1 MILQLDAFDYTTAS
15 AARLVGT
22 VGLWEALPRITRGL
36 PTARLLMVADTLHR
50 EDIMAGFHQVA
61 TAEKRLPHGVL
72 AYRMAYEDFLNNTV
86 QEVRYI
92 RTYLALDPLLDEN
105 GTIGLL
111 GAYGIQATALDHE
124 LPRPFSKATI
134 EWNRVKTDSGSVAA
148 LLRSKAIQ
156 TGGVLHPQVLHN
168 LLGQEF
174 PVWAAL
180 HIYTYPNRET
190 LDLLRQKAA
199 VAQYNPGKT
208 EESMHEAGVAAQG
221 ISVLRDAIGRGEAL
235 HTFQLYVYTDAPDNG
250 KLRSRVETVR
260 GALPLEMEQV
270 YAPGA
275 LASQLF
281 SGEQLKQKDGTPL
294 TTTGVALLAGSAL
307 SYRRRTQT
315 DGIMLGI
322 DRNQAPVILDIFDD
336 RNASYNTV
344 VLGQTGAGKTFGL
357 LLLMMRHLL
366 MGTRLIIIDPQGNV
380 DLEFLGEDVYQR
392 SILGTEQTSINVL
405 DVIHNEVGMQIE
417 MAVSML
423 RMLEIHQ
430 DEPLARAL
438 LDEALMELYKPV
450 FGEGAEAPTL
460 IELKKWLIRRAGQ
473 EGINLEIQAMA
484 ERLNLALQVYV
495 TGSRAALFGKQ
506 TTVNFALDKAVNV
519 FDVSKL
525 PQQGMGGNLRSAL
538 LSVLVANINQ
548 GIRSRRAAGDRAPIL
563 FFVDEIGVLMRD
575 PVIAEYISSEYKTSR
590 ARLVGM
596 IVADQDLHSLLGPK
610 DEKGLHHGIPILANA
625 ANTLI
630 FNQKDGERERV
641 REHFPS
647 LPDSLI
653 GALSVL
659 PRGACIASFPDD
671 LLVVNILP
679 SQFELIVFSS
689 RLQDKQR
696 AKEIIK
702 QLQKEISGELNNE

>member
-1 MILQLDAFDYTTAS
+1 MILQLHAFDYTTAS

-22 VGLWEALPRITRGL
+22 VGFWEALPRITRGL

-50 EDIMAGFHQVA
+50 DEILAGFHRVA
-61 TAEKRLPHGVL
+61 SAEDRLPHGVL
-72 AYRMAYEDFLNNTV
+72 AYRLAYEDFLTQTV

-92 RTYLALDPLLDEN
+92 RTYLSIDPVLDES

-111 GAYGIQATALDHE
+111 GAYGIQASPLDHE
-124 LPRPFSKATI
+124 LPRPFSHASV
-134 EWNRVKTDSGSVAA
+134 EWNRVKTDTGNFAA
-148 LLRSKAIQ
+148 LLRTRVNQS
-156 TGGVLHPQVLHN
+156 GGVLHPRILHT
-168 LLGQEF
+168 LLAQEF

-180 HIYTYPNRET
+180 HVYTYPNRET

-208 EESMHEAGVAAQG
+208 EESMHEANVAAQG
-221 ISVLRDAIGRGEAL
+221 ITALRDAIGRGEAL
-235 HTFQLYVYTDAPDNG
+235 HTFQLYVYTDAPEMG
-250 KLRSRVETVR
+250 SLRSRVETIR
-260 GALPLEMEQV
+260 GALQLEMEQV
-270 YAPGA
+270 YAPSAESG
-275 LASQLF
+275 LIF
-281 SGEQLKQKDGTPL
+281 SGEQLKQKDGTPV
-294 TTTGVALLAGSAL
+294 TTTGVALMAGSAL

-315 DGIMLGI
+315 KGVMLGI

-336 RNASYNTV
+336 SNASYNTV

-366 MGTRLIIIDPQGNV
+366 MGTRLIIIDPQGNI
-380 DLEFLGEDVYQR
+380 DLAFLGEDVYQR

-405 DVIHNEVGMQIE
+405 DVIHDEIGMQIE

-423 RMLEIHQ
+423 RMLEVHQ

-438 LDEALMELYKPV
+438 LDEALMALYRPV
-450 FGEGAEAPTL
+450 WDAGKKAPTL
-460 IELKKWLIRRAGQ
+460 IDLKGWLDARAQ
-473 EGINLEIQAMA
+473 KEDTQKVQTEIQK
-484 ERLNLALQVYV
+484 LSLSLQVYV
-495 TGSRAALFGKQ
+495 NGSRAALFGKE
-506 TTVNFALDKAVNV
+506 TTVDFALDKAVNV

-525 PQQGMGGNLRSAL
+525 PQQGMGGNLRGAL

-548 GIRSRRAAGDRAPIL
+548 GIRRRRTAGDRAPIL

-630 FNQKDGERERV
+630 FNQKDSEQERI

-653 GALSVL
+653 SALSVL
-659 PRGACIASFPDD
+659 PRGACIVSLPGD

-679 SQFELIVFSS
+679 SQFERIVFSS
-689 RLQDKQR
+689 RLQDRQR
-696 AKEIIK
+696 AKEIIEQLKREIQGEK
-702 QLQKEISGELNNE
+702 Q

>member
-1 MILQLDAFDYTTAS
+1 MILQLAAFDYTTAS
-15 AARLVGT
+15 ATRLVGT

-36 PTARLLMVADTLHR
+36 PTARLLMVADTLRR
-50 EDIMAGFHQVA
+50 EDILKGFHEVA
-61 TAEKRLPHGVL
+61 TTEAHLPHGVM
-72 AYRMAYEDFLNNTV
+72 AYQMAYEDFLNQTV

-92 RTYLALDPLLDEN
+92 RTYLALDPVLDEN

-111 GAYGIQATALDHE
+111 GAYGIQASALDHE
-124 LPRPFSKATI
+124 LPRPFGRASI
-134 EWNRVKTDSGSVAA
+134 EWNRVKTDAGNVAA
-148 LLRSKAIQ
+148 LLRSKVTQ
-156 TGGVLHPQVLHN
+156 SGGVLHPRILHN

-180 HIYTYPNRET
+180 HVYTYPNRET

-199 VAQYNPGKT
+199 VAQYNPGKN
-208 EESMHEAGVAAQG
+208 EESMHEASVAVQG
-221 ISVLRDAIGRGEAL
+221 ITALRDAIGRGEAL
-235 HTFQLYVYTDAPDNG
+235 HTFQLYVYTDAADMG

-275 LASQLF
+275 LVTQLF

-315 DGIMLGI
+315 RGVMLGI

-366 MGTRLIIIDPQGNV
+366 MGVRLIVIDPQGNI
-380 DLEFLGEDVYQR
+380 DLAFLGEQVYQR

-405 DVIHNEVGMQIE
+405 DVIHDEIGMQIE

-423 RMLEIHQ
+423 RMLEVHQ
-430 DEPLARAL
+430 DEALERAL
-438 LDEALMELYKPV
+438 LDEALMALYKPV
-450 FGEGAEAPTL
+450 WESGAVVPTL
-460 IELKKWLIRRAGQ
+460 IDLKHWLDQRAQTQASQ
-473 EGINLEIQAMA
+473 EVQAEI
-484 ERLNLALQVYV
+484 EKLSLALQVYV

-506 TTVNFALDKAVNV
+506 TTVDFALDKAVNV
-519 FDVSKL
+519 FDVSHL

-548 GIRSRRAAGDRAPIL
+548 GIRRRRSAGDRAPML

-575 PVIAEYISSEYKTSR
+575 AVIAEYISSEYKTSR

-610 DEKGLHHGIPILANA
+610 DEKGLHHGIPIVANA

-630 FNQKDGERERV
+630 FNQKDSERERI
-641 REHFPS
+641 REFFPS
-647 LPDSLI
+647 LPDTLV

-679 SQFELIVFSS
+679 SQFERIVFSS
-689 RLQDKQR
+689 RLQDRQR
-696 AKEIIK
+696 AEEIIE
-702 QLQKEISGELNNE
+702 QLKREISGENE

>member
-1 MILQLDAFDYTTAS
+1 MILQLAAFDYTTAS
-15 AARLVGT
+15 ATRLVGT

-36 PTARLLMVADTLHR
+36 PTARLLMVADTLRR
-50 EDIMAGFHQVA
+50 EDILAGFRQVA
-61 TAEKRLPHGVL
+61 TTEAHLPHGVM
-72 AYRMAYEDFLNNTV
+72 AYQMAYEDFLNQTV

-92 RTYLALDPLLDEN
+92 RTYLALDPVLDEN

-111 GAYGIQATALDHE
+111 GAYGIQASALDHE
-124 LPRPFSKATI
+124 LPRPFGRASI
-134 EWNRVKTDSGSVAA
+134 EWNRVKTDAGNVAA
-148 LLRSKAIQ
+148 LLRSKVTQ
-156 TGGVLHPQVLHN
+156 SGGVLHPRILHN

-180 HIYTYPNRET
+180 HVYTYPNRET

-199 VAQYNPGKT
+199 VAQYNPGKN
-208 EESMHEAGVAAQG
+208 EESMHEASVAVQG
-221 ISVLRDAIGRGEAL
+221 ITALRDAIGRGEAL
-235 HTFQLYVYTDAPDNG
+235 HTFQLYVYTDAADMG

-275 LASQLF
+275 LVTQLF

-315 DGIMLGI
+315 RGVMLGI

-366 MGTRLIIIDPQGNV
+366 MGVRLIVIDPQGNI
-380 DLEFLGEDVYQR
+380 DLAFLGEQVYQR

-405 DVIHNEVGMQIE
+405 DVIHDEIGMQIE

-423 RMLEIHQ
+423 RMLEVHQ
-430 DEPLARAL
+430 DEALERAL
-438 LDEALMELYKPV
+438 LDEALMALYKPV
-450 FGEGAEAPTL
+450 WESGAVVPTL
-460 IELKKWLIRRAGQ
+460 IDLKHWLDQRAQTQASQ
-473 EGINLEIQAMA
+473 EVQAEI
-484 ERLNLALQVYV
+484 EKLSLALQVYV

-506 TTVNFALDKAVNV
+506 TTVDFALDKAVNV
-519 FDVSKL
+519 FDVSHL

-548 GIRSRRAAGDRAPIL
+548 GIRRRRSAGDRAPML

-575 PVIAEYISSEYKTSR
+575 AVIAEYISSEYKTSR

-610 DEKGLHHGIPILANA
+610 DEKGLHHGIPIVANA

-630 FNQKDGERERV
+630 FNQKDSERERI
-641 REHFPS
+641 REFFPS
-647 LPDSLI
+647 LPDTLV

-679 SQFELIVFSS
+679 SQFERIVFSS
-689 RLQDKQR
+689 RLQDRQR
-696 AKEIIK
+696 AEEIIE
-702 QLQKEISGELNNE
+702 QLKREISGENE

>member
-1 MILQLDAFDYTTAS
+1 MILQLDAFDYTTAT
-15 AARLVGT
+15 ATRLVST
-22 VGLWEALPRITRGL
+22 VGFWEALPRITRGL

-50 EDIMAGFHQVA
+50 EDILAGFHEVA
-61 TAEKRLPHGVL
+61 TKEKYLPHGAL
-72 AYRMAYEDFLNNTV
+72 AYRMAYEDFLNQTV

-92 RTYLALDPLLDEN
+92 RTYLAIDPVLDES
-105 GTIGLL
+105 GTISLL
-111 GAYGIQATALDHE
+111 GAYGIQAHPLDHE
-124 LPRPFSKATI
+124 LPRPFGKATI
-134 EWNRVKTDSGSVAA
+134 EWNRMLTDQGDVAA
-148 LLRSKAIQ
+148 LLRSKPIQ
-156 TGGVLHPQVLHN
+156 SGGVLHPRVLHN

-180 HIYTYPNRET
+180 HVYTYPNRET

-199 VAQYNPGKT
+199 MAQYNPGKT
-208 EESMHEAGVAAQG
+208 EESLHEASVAAQG
-221 ISVLRDAIGRGEAL
+221 ITTLRDAIGRGEAL
-235 HTFQLYVYTDAPDNG
+235 HTFQLSVYTDAPDMG
-250 KLRSRVETVR
+250 SLRSRVETVR
-260 GALPLEMEQV
+260 GALPLELEQV
-270 YAPGA
+270 FAPGE
-275 LASQLF
+275 LAANLF
-281 SGEQLKQKDGTPL
+281 SGEQIKQKDGTPL
-294 TTTGVALLAGSAL
+294 TTTGIALLAGSAL
-307 SYRRRTQT
+307 SFRRRTQT
-315 DGIMLGI
+315 KGVMLGI
-322 DRNQAPVILDIFDD
+322 DRNQAPVILDIFHD
-336 RNASYNTV
+336 RAPSYNTV

-366 MGTRLIIIDPQGNV
+366 MGTRLIVIDPQGNV
-380 DLEFLGEDVYQR
+380 DLEFLGEEVYQR

-405 DVIHNEVGMQIE
+405 DVIHEEIGMQIE

-423 RMLEIHQ
+423 RMLEVHH

-438 LDEALMELYKPV
+438 LDEALMALYRPV
-450 FGEGAEAPTL
+450 WDDGAKSPTL
-460 IELKKWLIRRAGQ
+460 IELKVWLDKRAKEKGNGS
-473 EGINLEIQAMA
+473 ETRAALENLS
-484 ERLNLALQVYV
+484 LALQVYV
-495 TGSRAALFGKQ
+495 TGSRAALFGKE

-548 GIRSRRAAGDRAPIL
+548 GIRRRRTEGARAPIL
-563 FFVDEIGVLMRD
+563 FFVDEIGILMRD

-590 ARLVGM
+590 ARFVGM

-610 DEKGLHHGIPILANA
+610 DDKGLHHGVPILANA

-630 FNQKDGERERV
+630 FNQKDSERERV

-679 SQFELIVFSS
+679 SQFELTVFSS
-689 RLQDKQR
+689 RLQDRQR

-702 QLQKEISGELNNE
+702 QLQREISGEI

>member
-1 MILQLDAFDYTTAS
+1 MILQLAAFDYTTAS
-15 AARLVGT
+15 ATRLVGT

-36 PTARLLMVADTLHR
+36 PTARLLMVADTLRR
-50 EDIMAGFHQVA
+50 EDILAGFRQVA
-61 TAEKRLPHGVL
+61 TTEAHLPHGVL
-72 AYRMAYEDFLNNTV
+72 AYQMAYEDFLNQTV

-92 RTYLALDPLLDEN
+92 RTYLALDPVLDEN

-111 GAYGIQATALDHE
+111 GAYGIQASALDHE
-124 LPRPFSKATI
+124 LPRPFGRASI
-134 EWNRVKTDSGSVAA
+134 EWNRVKTDAGNVAA
-148 LLRSKAIQ
+148 LLRSKVTQ
-156 TGGVLHPQVLHN
+156 SGGVLHPRILHN

-180 HIYTYPNRET
+180 HVYTYPNRET

-199 VAQYNPGKT
+199 VAQYNPGKN
-208 EESMHEAGVAAQG
+208 EESMHEASVAVQG
-221 ISVLRDAIGRGEAL
+221 ITALRDAIGRGEAL
-235 HTFQLYVYTDAPDNG
+235 HTFQLYVYTDAADMG

-270 YAPGA
+270 YAPGS
-275 LASQLF
+275 LVTQLF

-294 TTTGVALLAGSAL
+294 TTTGMALLAGSAL

-315 DGIMLGI
+315 RGVMLGI

-366 MGTRLIIIDPQGNV
+366 MGVRLIVIDPQGNI
-380 DLEFLGEDVYQR
+380 DLAFLGEQVYQR

-405 DVIHNEVGMQIE
+405 DVIHDEIGMQIE

-423 RMLEIHQ
+423 RMLEVHQ
-430 DEPLARAL
+430 DEALERAL
-438 LDEALMELYKPV
+438 LDEALMALYKPV
-450 FGEGAEAPTL
+450 WESGTVVPTL
-460 IELKKWLIRRAGQ
+460 IDLKAWLDERARQKESSSEIRAAVEKLG
-473 EGINLEIQAMA
+473 
-484 ERLNLALQVYV
+484 LALQVYV

-506 TTVNFALDKAVNV
+506 TTVDFALDKAVNV
-519 FDVSKL
+519 FDVSHL

-548 GIRSRRAAGDRAPIL
+548 GIRRRRSTGDRAPML

-575 PVIAEYISSEYKTSR
+575 AVIAEYISSEYKTSR

-596 IVADQDLHSLLGPK
+596 IVADQDLHSLLGPQ
-610 DEKGLHHGIPILANA
+610 DEKGLHHGIPIVANA

-630 FNQKDGERERV
+630 FNQKDSERERI
-641 REHFPS
+641 REFFPS
-647 LPDSLI
+647 LPDTLV

-679 SQFELIVFSS
+679 SQFERIVFSS
-689 RLQDKQR
+689 RLQDRQR
-696 AKEIIK
+696 AEEIIK
-702 QLQKEISGELNNE
+702 QLKREISGENE

>member
-1 MILQLDAFDYTTAS
+1 MILQLNAFDYATAS
-15 AARLVGT
+15 ATRLVGT

-50 EDIMAGFHQVA
+50 EDILAGFLMKASQEEH
-61 TAEKRLPHGVL
+61 LPHGVL
-72 AYRMAYEDFLNNTV
+72 AYRMAYEDFLNQTV

-92 RTYLALDPLLDEN
+92 RTYLAIDPVLDET

-111 GAYGIQATALDHE
+111 GAYGIQAAPLDHE
-124 LPRPFSKATI
+124 LPRPFGRATVQ
-134 EWNRVKTDSGSVAA
+134 WNRMNTDEEKVAA
-148 LLRSKAIQ
+148 LLRSKVTQ
-156 TGGVLHPQVLHN
+156 TGGVLHPRILHN
-168 LLGQEF
+168 LLSQEF

-190 LDLLRQKAA
+190 LNLLRQKAA
-199 VAQYNPGKT
+199 MAQFNPGKT
-208 EESMHEAGVAAQG
+208 EESQHEAGVAAQG
-221 ISVLRDAIGRGEAL
+221 ITAFRDAIGRGEAL
-235 HTFQLYVYTDAPDNG
+235 HTFQFHVYTDAPNNG
-250 KLRSRVETVR
+250 ILKNRVETVR

-275 LASQLF
+275 LAAQLF
-281 SGEQLKQKDGTPL
+281 SGEQLKIKDGTPL

-307 SYRRRTQT
+307 SFRRRTQT
-315 DGIMLGI
+315 QGVMLGI

-336 RNASYNTV
+336 RNPSYNTV

-366 MGTRLIIIDPQGNV
+366 LGTRLIIIDPQGNI

-392 SILGTEQTSINVL
+392 SILGTEEASINVL
-405 DVIHNEVGMQIE
+405 DVIHDEIGMQIE

-423 RMLEIHQ
+423 RMLDVHQ
-430 DEPLARAL
+430 NQPLERAL
-438 LDEALMELYKPV
+438 LDEALMALYAPV
-450 FGEGAEAPTL
+450 WESEGQDPPTL
-460 IELKKWLIRRAGQ
+460 IQLQAWMDARMKKKAISESTRDC
-473 EGINLEIQAMA
+473 A
-484 ERLNLALQVYV
+484 ESLSLALQVYV

-506 TTVNFALDKAVNV
+506 TTVDFALDRAVNV
-519 FDVSKL
+519 FDVSRL

-538 LSVLVANINQ
+538 LSVLVANVNQ
-548 GIRSRRAAGDRAPIL
+548 GIRRRRLEGDRAPIL

-610 DEKGLHHGIPILANA
+610 DEKGLHHGIPVLANA

-630 FNQKDGERERV
+630 FNQKDGERERI

-647 LPDSLI
+647 LPESLVS
-653 GALSVL
+653 ALSVL

-679 SQFELIVFSS
+679 SQFERIVFSS
-689 RLQDKQR
+689 RLQDRQR
-696 AKEIIK
+696 AKEIIQ
-702 QLQKEISGELNNE
+702 QLQKEISGEIK